1 MTDRML
7 RRLAFGFLTSTA
19 LASPAFAQSAVDAT
33 PQTESTQSP
42 APGTNATSVTGETP
56 REQVAR
62 DGLVRDESEIII
74 TATKR
79 EENLQDVPISVQAIG
94 TRRLDQLNI
103 SNFEDY
109 TKQLPSVSF
118 QTAAPGFTTVYMRG
132 VASGGDGNHT
142 GSLPSV
148 GFYLDEQP
156 VTTIGGT
163 LDVHIY
169 DIARIESLAG
179 PQGTLYGASSQAGT
193 IRIITNKPE
202 LGVTSGRVD
211 GELNSVAHGGIGGSL
226 EGMINLPIADNI
238 AFRASAFY
246 QRDAGYIDNVFGERT
261 YCDDPVFGPDGSD
274 EDGADDD
281 LDPDIIGCVRNG
293 IHVDNAD
300 LVKDNFNT
308 NKTYG
313 GRAALKIDLNDNWTV
328 TPQIMHQNSKTKGV
342 FYYDADLD
350 ALETQ
355 RFREEPAKDR
365 FTQYALTVEGKIGN
379 FDMTYA
385 GAYMRRPNTAI
396 ADYTEYADA
405 YDAAYETDGG
415 IANYLYLF
423 DDAGNDIDP
432 RQYIVGGNNFKKL
445 SQEIRIA
452 SPIENRFRVIA
463 GAFYQRQSND
473 ILQEYRLDNLAADL
487 SVNGLPGMLWL
498 TKQERIDRDYAVFGE
513 ASFDITPQIT
523 LTGGGRRY
531 KFDNTVFGFAG
542 FGRNPN
548 FDPNDEDET
557 DFVNAVGSTGT
568 GVAQCYTVSGDTLA
582 ESQENGTDT
591 ALLQD
596 GTLSGTPCV
605 NVAEFDNGEL
615 KPKQSKDK
623 GWTYRVNGTWKP
635 REGLMFYATR
645 STGYRPG
652 GINRQP
658 GLAGYDAD
666 FLINN
671 EIGWKT
677 TFGPFRWNG
686 AVYHQLWEKFQFSF
700 LGENSLTVVQ
710 NGRDARINGIE
721 TDVNYTAG
729 GLTLNAAA
737 AYTDAKLKEN
747 ICDLASDPEPD
758 CDLLLVPDDPET
770 PDVDEEERDFIVAP
784 KGTRLPVTP
793 KFKFSATARYTWDL
807 GPGRAHG
814 QIALVHQGK
823 ARAALGTAEQEV
835 TGNLPASTLVDLF
848 AGYNWSRYSVE
859 LFATNV
865 FDENNQLSRFFVCG
879 GNCETTEFFHIV
891 PGRPRTIGLR
901 GGVKF

>member
-1 MTDRML
+1 MGATMTDRL
-7 RRLAFGFLTSTA
+7 FRKLSATLLASTA
-19 LASPAFAQSAVDAT
+19 FVSPAVAQDTGAASGEAV
-33 PQTESTQSP
+33 QP
-42 APGTNATSVTGETP
+42 APSVATAPVEPEGD
-56 REQVAR
+56 V
-62 DGLVRDESEIII
+62 IIV

-79 EENLQDVPISVQAIG
+79 EENLQDVPVSIQAIG

-202 LGVTSGRVD
+202 LGVTSGRID
-211 GELNSVAHGGIGGSL
+211 GEINKVAHGGWGGSL
-226 EGMINLPIADNI
+226 EGMINLPVSDNI

-261 YCDDPVFGPDGSD
+261 YCGTPTFD
-274 EDGADDD
+274 EDDE
-281 LDPDIIGCVRNG
+281 INGCIRDG
-293 IHVDNAD
+293 IHVDNAAF
-300 LVKDNFNT
+300 VKDNFNT
-308 NKTYG
+308 NRTYG
-313 GRAALKIDLNDNWTV
+313 GRAALKIDLDENWTV

-342 FYYDADLD
+342 FFVDADLGD
-350 ALETQ
+350 LETQ
-355 RFREEPAKDR
+355 RFREEPGKDK
-365 FTQYALTVEGKIGN
+365 FTQYALTIEGKIGN
-379 FDMTYA
+379 FDITYA
-385 GAYMRRPNTAI
+385 GAYMHRPNSAV

-405 YDAAYETDGG
+405 YDAYYESYGG
-415 IANYLYLF
+415 VANYQYF
-423 DDAGNDIDP
+423 VDDDGNPIDF

-445 SQEIRIA
+445 SQEFRIA
-452 SPIENRFRVIA
+452 SPVENRFRVIA

-473 ILQEYRLDNLAADL
+473 ILQEYHVDDLAASL
-487 SVNGLPGMLWL
+487 SVNGRPGLIWL

-513 ASFDITPQIT
+513 ASFDVTPQIT
-523 LTGGGRRY
+523 LTGGARYY
-531 KFDNTVFGFAG
+531 KFNNTVFGFAG
-542 FGRNPN
+542 FGRDPDFFQGAPGNP
-548 FDPNDEDET
+548 PP
-557 DFVNAVGSTGT
+557 NAVGSTRT
-568 GVAQCYTVSGDTLA
+568 GVAQCFTTSGDTLRD
-582 ESQENGTDT
+582 SQINGTDT
-591 ALLQD
+591 TLILD
-596 GTLSGTPCV
+596 GALSGTPCI
-605 NVAEFDNGEL
+605 NVAEFDNGDL
-615 KPKQSKDK
+615 KPKQSKDN
-623 GWTYRVNGTWKP
+623 GWTYKLNATWKP
-635 REGLMFYATR
+635 REDLMFYATR

-686 AVYHQLWEKFQFSF
+686 AVYHQVWEKFQFSF

-758 CDLLLVPDDPET
+758 CDLILVPDDPET
-770 PDVDEEERDFIVAP
+770 PEDETETDFIVAP

-793 KFKFSATARYTWDL
+793 KFKFSATARYAWDV

-814 QIALVHQGK
+814 QIGLVYQGK
-823 ARAALGTAEQEV
+823 ARAALGSAEQAV
-835 TGNLPASTLVDLF
+835 TGNLPGYALVDLF
-848 AGYNWSRYSVE
+848 AGYDWSKYSVE

-865 FDENNQLSRFFVCG
+865 FDKRNQLSRFFVCG
-879 GNCETTEFFHIV
+879 GNCETNEFLHIV

-901 GGVKF
+901 LGAKF